1 MIKTVYLDVDG
12 VLADFIKH
20 IHTVFSVPYD
30 PLEKKPYVFWE
41 AWKPPVSSGVIN
53 AICTESLWRALP
65 WCPDGHDI
73 LRETVDM
80 FGDEKIYLLTQ
91 PMPHPESATGRWKWI
106 KEHLPYYYD
115 RTIITRAPKSL
126 FARPDA
132 LLIDDCD
139 DNVEQFREAGGK
151 AILIP
156 RCTNK
161 MHRMAD
167 RTLLSFAMSL
177 AAIETMEDIQC

>member
-12 VLADFIKH
+12 VLADFIRYVH
-20 IHTVFSVPYD
+20 YVFNVPYD
-30 PLEKKPYVFWE
+30 PLKKTPYKFWE
-41 AWKPPVSSGVIN
+41 VWNPPASFDLVNSACS
-53 AICTESLWRALP
+53 ESLWLNLP
-65 WCPDGHDI
+65 WCSDGHAI
-73 LRETVDM
+73 LRETVKT
-80 FGDEKIYLLTQ
+80 FGESKIYLLTQ

-106 KEHLPYYYD
+106 LENIPYYYG
-115 RTIITRAPKSL
+115 RTIMTRAPKSL

-161 MHRMAD
+161 MHRVAD
-167 RTLLSFAMSL
+167 RTLLNFAMSL